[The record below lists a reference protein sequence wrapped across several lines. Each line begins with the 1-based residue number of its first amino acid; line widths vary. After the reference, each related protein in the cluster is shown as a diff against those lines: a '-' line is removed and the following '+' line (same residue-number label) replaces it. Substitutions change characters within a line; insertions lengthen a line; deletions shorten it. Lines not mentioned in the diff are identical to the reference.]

1 MPRGTTVVPPIVGNL
16 KNAALLEQ
24 RRQELVRNA
33 AAVFVE
39 QRFDKTSVGDIA
51 ERCGWSIGSLY
62 RYVSSKE
69 DILVL
74 VCDEIFRNLSI
85 ETLGEGAE
93 DDPAARFA
101 SAFGG
106 YLDNVYR
113 NRREVLLMYREYTQ
127 LPREAQDYFRALE
140 SQLYDRLARIV
151 SDGVKAGAFTC
162 DAPRLFAID
171 CVMRAHTLA
180 LKEWALGR
188 TSYKQLRKHL
198 LAWSLGALSAR
209 AQ

>member
-1 MPRGTTVVPPIVGNL
+1 VGNL

-39 QRFDKTSVGDIA
+39 QRFDKT
-51 ERCGWSIGSLY
+51 L
-62 RYVSSKE
+62 E
-69 DILVL
+69 DG
-74 VCDEIFRNLSI
+74 
-85 ETLGEGAE
+85 ETS
-93 DDPAARFA
+93 PAARFA
-101 SAFGG
+101 AAYGG
-106 YLDNVYR
+106 YLDNVHR

-140 SQLYDRLARIV
+140 SQIYDRLARIV
-151 SDGVKAGAFTC
+151 RDGVEAGAFAC
-162 DAPRLFAID
+162 EAPRLFAID

-188 TSYKQLRKHL
+188 TSYRQTRKQL
-198 LAWSLGALSAR
+198 LAWSLRALGVPP
-209 AQ
+209 Q